1 MTADQLAILPY
12 LCAAVA
18 VIALLYAS
26 VGHAGA
32 SGYIAVMSLMGL
44 AASTIKPLALV
55 LNVAVASI
63 TTWQF
68 ARAGYF
74 RWRLFWPFALTAVPM
89 AALGGYWT
97 LPDASLNRLLGL
109 ALCWAA
115 INLLWRPPQEGTAQ
129 APQLWLALLSGAA
142 LGLLAG
148 LTGTG
153 GGIYLT
159 PLLLFLRWAPM
170 REIAAVSAPFI
181 LLNSVAGLAGMA
193 AAGVAIPTAIL
204 PLLIAVALGGALGAH
219 LGSAKLPVEVIK
231 RLLALVLAIAGGKLL
246 LT

>member
-1 MTADQLAILPY
+1 MTAELPAVLPY

-32 SGYIAVMSLMGL
+32 SGYIAVMSLIGL
-44 AASTIKPLALV
+44 AASSIKPLALM

-68 ARAGYF
+68 ARAGHF
-74 RWRLFWPFALTAVPM
+74 RWRLFWPFALTAVPL
-89 AALGGYWT
+89 AAVGGYWT
-97 LPDASLNRLLGL
+97 LADASLNRLLGL

-115 INLLWRPPQEGTAQ
+115 ANLLWRPPQDGQTQ
-129 APQLWLALLSGAA
+129 APRTWLALISGGA

-193 AAGVAIPTAIL
+193 AAGAAIPNAIL
-204 PLLIAVALGGALGAH
+204 PLLIAVALGGGIGAQLGA
-219 LGSAKLPVEVIK
+219 AKLPVEVIK
-231 RLLALVLAIAGGKLL
+231 RLLALVLAIAGAKLL
-246 LT
+246 LA